1 MSRTGVSQR
10 ALCMQSLVIDLVHR
24 HSRKQLRFIHLQST
38 ADWIRLGVTHKNE
51 ELAECPFGSSLA
63 TYRVAFHKHR
73 HVPILLCSFHWIPTN
88 LFSRAFKMYSSAQQS
103 SRKAL
108 AAEPGTRASP
118 RSWTVISKVCHIC
131 CWGAHCSAQ
140 MPTWTAA
147 QMRSDIHSKCCWQ
160 HVSVWCL
167 YLSDLEQNKLSSS
180 TGSSLFL

>member
-24 HSRKQLRFIHLQST
+24 HSRKQLRFTHLQST

-63 TYRVAFHKHR
+63 TYCVAFHKHR

-131 CWGAHCSAQ
+131 CWGGTLFSPNANL
-140 MPTWTAA
+140 
-147 QMRSDIHSKCCWQ
+147 D
-160 HVSVWCL
+160 
-167 YLSDLEQNKLSSS
+167 
-180 TGSSLFL
+180 GSSNEVRYSQQVLLTTRQRLVSLFVRPWTK